1 MKNLFDR
8 FVREEA
14 GQDLTEYAMLV
25 AFIAFIVLVGVT
37 LFGQNLQ
44 AWWNS
49 VAGAVGGWAPA

>member
-1 MKNLFDR
+1 MKNLFNR

-25 AFIAFIVLVGVT
+25 AFIAFVVLVGVT
-37 LFGQNLQ
+37 LFGTRLQ

-49 VAGAVGGWAPA
+49 VGGAVGAWAPA